1 MKHLL
6 PFAAMDAIAS
16 ARSILVA
23 FGFDGAICPLTDK
36 PDVVCASGRTT
47 RALDRVAQLRGVTLA
62 VLSGGSLPHIR
73 ARVGADAIFAGND
86 GLEIGGK
93 GFQFVHPEAER
104 LCPRMQELCQAIEE
118 VVEGW
123 PGAWVENKRLTAS
136 VHVRNCPVD
145 EWNSIRDAIRLVVRP
160 VDDVFCL
167 RGGRAAFEI
176 APRIGWDKGSA
187 LKYIERELAIE
198 DALTLCIGDD
208 ESDEAMFRAVTNG
221 ITVRIAPTGE
231 TDALYSLPDTAAQT
245 ALLEWIA
252 DMPASTARTS
262 YRLTGMAMAR
272 PVGIKA

>member
-6 PFAAMDAIAS
+6 PLPAMDAIAN

-23 FGFDGAICPLTDK
+23 AGFDGAICPLTDK
-36 PDVVCASGRTT
+36 PDIVCASGRTA
-47 RALDRVAQLRGVTLA
+47 RALDRVARLRGVTLA
-62 VLSGGSLPHIR
+62 VLSGASLPRIR
-73 ARVGADAIFAGND
+73 TLIGVDAIFAGND
-86 GLEIGGK
+86 GLEIGGN

-104 LCPRMQELCQAIEE
+104 LCPQMQEMCHAIEE
-118 VVEGW
+118 AVGGW
-123 PGAWVENKRLTAS
+123 PGAWVENKRLTAA

-145 EWNSIRDAIRLVVRP
+145 DWNAIRDAIRLVVRP

-208 ESDEAMFRAVTNG
+208 DSDEPMFRAVTNG

-231 TDALYSLPDTAAQT
+231 TDALYSLPDTAALT

-252 DMPASTARTS
+252 DMPSSTSRTS
-262 YRLTGMAMAR
+262 YRLSGMAMAR
-272 PVGIKA
+272 PAGI